1 MEDCR
6 DETISA
12 FNEYLG
18 KLHASAESDV
28 RITLTTFDSESQDV
42 VVDAVDVANAPKLT
56 RDAFVPRAMT
66 PLFDA
71 VGRAVAHTDAATL
84 RPNEKVSFVVL
95 TDGMENAS
103 VEHTRDSVRAL
114 LEGRQ
119 NDKGWQVIFLGADE
133 ASWAQG
139 ATMGA
144 QAMTSMRFSKRKMR
158 STFAAMYRSQEAYAK
173 NRFDEAAFTDE
184 ERRDAGED

>member
-18 KLHASAESDV
+18 ALTASKDADA
-28 RITLTTFDSESQDV
+28 RITLTTFDSESQDIV
-42 VVDAVDVANAPKLT
+42 FELKPVAETPKLT
-56 RDAFVPRAMT
+56 RETFVPRGMT
-66 PLFDA
+66 PLMDA
-71 VGRAVAHTDAATL
+71 VGRAVAHTDNALL
-84 RPNEKVSFVVL
+84 RENEKVSLVVL

-103 VEHTRDSVRAL
+103 TEYNKASVKAL

-119 NDKGWQVIFLGADE
+119 KDKGWQIVFLGADQ
-133 ASWAQG
+133 AAWAQG

-144 QAMTSMRFSKRKMR
+144 TVGTSLQFSKRSMR
-158 STFAAMYRSQEAYAK
+158 KTFEAVTRTQEAYAQGRM
-173 NRFDEAAFTDE
+173 NEAAFTDE
-184 ERRDAGED
+184 ERRDANKD